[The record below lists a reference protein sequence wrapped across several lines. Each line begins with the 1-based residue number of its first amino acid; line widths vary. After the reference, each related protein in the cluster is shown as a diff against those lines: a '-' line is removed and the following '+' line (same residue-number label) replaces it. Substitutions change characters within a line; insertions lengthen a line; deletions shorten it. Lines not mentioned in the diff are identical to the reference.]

1 MKEENHKL
9 MTIVD
14 LEQRLYDDNKGHYKQ
29 KIFENMTH
37 YSDACRSHL
46 DDGVPKEEFERL
58 SKLKSACDEAKAVVD
73 AFWRVNHEKAK

>member
-1 MKEENHKL
+1 
-9 MTIVD
+9 
-14 LEQRLYDDNKGHYKQ
+14 
-29 KIFENMTH
+29 MTH